1 MCDIFRKKGTV
12 STLQPWEESC
22 CWKVKCAVFETVIG
36 LVMPPLQI
44 NIYYCKSN
52 ERLCC
57 AVLTGRRVVWSP
69 RCPRSSLQVAVGG
82 AEEGAKAGLAF
93 PQGGPLPP
101 EALLLE
107 CLRTPTERWKKKNR
121 LKERNKEVAK
131 KICKWREIGTEQA
144 IQIDERVG
152 GGESEKTRGTKGEQ
166 EKRVRCQLLWHT
178 NTVVFSDG
186 RLKGILKHYPT
197 LNPSLFIIQQK
208 CPHTHTHTQR

>member
-1 MCDIFRKKGTV
+1 MRG
-12 STLQPWEESC
+12 
-22 CWKVKCAVFETVIG
+22 CAVLCLLEGGWSGVPDAPG
-36 LVMPPLQI
+36 PL
-44 NIYYCKSN
+44 CRWRW
-52 ERLCC
+52 EGRRRGRRLGWRFHRGDHCHRRLCC
-57 AVLTGRRVVWSP
+57 WSVWGHQ
-69 RCPRSSLQVAVGG
+69 LKD
-82 AEEGAKAGLAF
+82 E
-93 PQGGPLPP
+93 
-101 EALLLE
+101 
-107 CLRTPTERWKKKNR
+107 KKKNR

-152 GGESEKTRGTKGEQ
+152 GGESDKTRGTKGEQ

-208 CPHTHTHTQR
+208 CPHTHTHTEVTHIDN